1 GGQPVG
7 EEVPL
12 DVAEAGLLDIGLGKD
27 GSAAASNN
35 RTRPGEWLHPGH
47 ATRATAATRNSWEP
61 LLSVVW
67 RVGAPP
73 EPYRPFCHRRWSGG
87 TKGVSDPNSRIV
99 LAIAEVLREDEGT
112 AQ

>member
-1 GGQPVG
+1 MGGQPVG

-47 ATRATAATRNSWEP
+47 ATRAIRSHELLGAAA
-61 LLSVVW
+61 
-67 RVGAPP
+67 VG
-73 EPYRPFCHRRWSGG
+73 
-87 TKGVSDPNSRIV
+87 GVAR
-99 LAIAEVLREDEGT
+99 
-112 AQ
+112 